1 MLSLSIELNIN
12 MEILS
17 GDLIKILL
25 AVLCGGILGFE
36 REYQNKSAGFRTII
50 LITLGSTIFTLVSQR
65 IGGSDDRIA
74 ANIITGIGFIGGGV
88 IFKGSFDVKGLTT
101 AAVIWVAAAIGMMI
115 GIGQSL
121 LGVLLALFVLLILSL
136 FGKMED
142 LIDISNHRKKYYLTF
157 NNADLKN
164 VEQVVDLIQEQRL
177 KIILKSVTK
186 KESRLKLYIEVAG
199 NKNRV
204 KLLTE
209 KLLNLPEIS
218 EI

>member
-1 MLSLSIELNIN
+1 

-17 GDLIKILL
+17 DDFIKILL

-50 LITLGSTIFTLVSQR
+50 LITLGSTLFTLVSQR

-101 AAVIWVAAAIGMMI
+101 AAVIWVAAAIGMLI
-115 GIGQSL
+115 GIGHSL
-121 LGVLLALFVLLILSL
+121 LAVMLALFVLLILSL

-142 LIDISNHRKKYYLTF
+142 LIDISNYRKQYFLTF
-157 NNADLKN
+157 SSGDLKN
-164 VEQVVDLIQEQRL
+164 VEQVEALVKQHKL
-177 KIILKSVTK
+177 KILLKKISK
-186 KESRLKLYIEVAG
+186 KENRLKLSIEVAG
-199 NKNRV
+199 NKNNVR
-204 KLLTE
+204 KLTE
-209 KLLNLPEIS
+209 ALLVVPEIV
-218 EI
+218 EL

>member
-1 MLSLSIELNIN
+1 

-17 GDLIKILL
+17 DDIIKILL
-25 AVLCGGILGFE
+25 SVLCGGILGFE

-50 LITLGSTIFTLVSQR
+50 LISLGSTIFTMVSQR

-101 AAVIWVAAAIGMMI
+101 AAVIWVAAAIGMLV
-115 GIGQSL
+115 GIGHSFL
-121 LGVLLALFVLLILSL
+121 AVSLALFVLLILSF

-142 LIDISNHRKKYYLTF
+142 LIDISNYRKHYFLTF
-157 NNADLKN
+157 SSGDLKN
-164 VEQVVDLIQEQRL
+164 VEMVEERIKNNHLKIML
-177 KIILKSVTK
+177 KIISK
-186 KESRLKLYIEVAG
+186 KDNRLKLSIEVAG
-199 NKNRV
+199 NKHKVR
-204 KLLTE
+204 KLTE
-209 KLLNLPEIS
+209 ELLSLPEII

>member
-1 MLSLSIELNIN
+1 

-17 GDLIKILL
+17 GDIIKVLL

-101 AAVIWVAAAIGMMI
+101 AAVIWVAAAIGMLI

-121 LGVLLALFVLLILSL
+121 LAVLLALFVLLILSV

-142 LIDISNHRKKYYLTF
+142 LIDISNYRKKYFLTF
-157 NNADLKN
+157 SSADLKH
-164 VEQVVDLIQEQRL
+164 VEMVEGLIQQYSL
-177 KIILKSVTK
+177 KIILKSISK
-186 KESRLKLYIEVAG
+186 KDSRLRLSLEVSG
-199 NKNRV
+199 NKNNV
-204 KLLTE
+204 KKLTERLLT
-209 KLLNLPEIS
+209 LQEIT